1 MLWLEGPG
9 PCRDTAPRLLPG
21 NARPQPGPG
30 AGESPAALRRKN
42 EIKSLGKLFSPCH
55 NDQCC

>member
-1 MLWLEGPG
+1 MQGHS
-9 PCRDTAPRLLPG
+9 PRLLPG